1 MKLYKTIVIILLSF
15 SSASAIMAQSAGN
28 ANDLYV
34 RPGDASPQAYNN
46 IISLG
51 FGVGGYYPYM
61 GTTSVESPNIS
72 LLYENTILNHA
83 GPGNISIGGLL
94 SFKTIYSNYLGYN
107 DNYNYIQR
115 WDYYIIGTRASY
127 HIAPFYNKHIEFYA
141 GAMIAYYIT
150 NFKFSSNDPEVS
162 NPGDPGYGL
171 TLDNNSPDFF
181 SLSIYAGIRSSITQH
196 SGVWIEM
203 GYGYTSLAFGV
214 SYKI

>member
-1 MKLYKTIVIILLSF
+1 MKLYKTIVLILLSF
-15 SSASAIMAQSAGN
+15 SSATAIMAQSAGN

-61 GTTSVESPNIS
+61 GT
-72 LLYENTILNHA
+72 
-83 GPGNISIGGLL
+83 GGLL

-107 DNYNYIQR
+107 GNYNYIQR